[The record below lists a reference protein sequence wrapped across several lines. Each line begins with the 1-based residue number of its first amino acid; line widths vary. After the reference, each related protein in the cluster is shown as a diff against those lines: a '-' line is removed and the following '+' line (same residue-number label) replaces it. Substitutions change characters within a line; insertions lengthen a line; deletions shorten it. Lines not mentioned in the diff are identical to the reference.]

1 MPTSICFAASAVRA
15 VDAASDASRSVL
27 RTRQPA
33 AVTPQ
38 APLFGPIGTI
48 APGLVRRLSGALLLL
63 TALAGCA
70 APAPPNA
77 GTGPVGTT
85 FLADRAELPFEEA
98 ILLLADAALQ
108 GTNNAPPPTGGR
120 HRLVIDPLIDRASG
134 SETAMTRGMVAR
146 IGEVVAA
153 RRPDLEIVPFTPDN
167 LAARPLILLGA
178 VTPVVAAGRLEP
190 ASAPSGTFRIWAV
203 LGDSRSGTILAHPT
217 AWVRADTVDATPTA
231 FFRDSPGWTDDAI
244 RAAYLRTCAGNPGD
258 RMDPTYLAALRAQ
271 ADAAAGIRAYEA
283 GQPERALAFHLAAAG
298 EPGGRQLRV
307 LNGLYLANRALGR
320 TAAAEASFGDVVE
333 LGLERNRLAV
343 KLLFR
348 PGSTEFVAEPAI
360 SGDYAMWLRQIAT
373 RATERDACLRVG
385 GHASVT
391 GPAAVNDRLSR
402 ARADTIRLRLLGYSP
417 ALATR
422 TQAIGFGARQPIVGL
437 GTDDLRDALDRRVE
451 FAPQPCGTGVAAA
464 APSAA

>member
-1 MPTSICFAASAVRA
+1 MPISICFAGIAARA
-15 VDAASDASRSVL
+15 VESGSGAWGSIIRIRAP
-27 RTRQPA
+27 RT
-33 AVTPQ
+33 VEPQ
-38 APLFGPIGTI
+38 APPTGAIRTARPWS
-48 APGLVRRLSGALLLL
+48 VRRLSGALLLL

-70 APAPPNA
+70 LPATPGA

-85 FLADRAELPFEEA
+85 FLADRAELPFEDA

-108 GTNNAPPPTGGR
+108 GTNNAPPAAGGR

-153 RRPDLEIVPFTPDN
+153 RRPDIEIVAFTPEN
-167 LAARPLILLGA
+167 LASRPLILLGA

-203 LGDSRSGTILAHPT
+203 LGDLRSGTILAHPT
-217 AWVRADTVDATPTA
+217 AWVRAETVDATPTA
-231 FFRDSPGWTDDAI
+231 FFRESPGWTDDPI

-258 RMDPTYLAALRAQ
+258 RIDPAYLAALRAQ
-271 ADAAAGIRAYEA
+271 ANAAAGVRAYEA
-283 GQPERALAFHLAAAG
+283 GQPERALAFHLAAAS

-307 LNGLYLANRALGR
+307 LNGVYLANRALGR

-333 LGLERNRLAV
+333 LGFERNRLAV

-348 PGSTEFVAEPAI
+348 PGSTAFVAEAAI

-373 RATERDACLRVG
+373 RAGARDACLRVG

-391 GPAAVNDRLSR
+391 GSAAANDRLSR
-402 ARADTIRLRLLGYSP
+402 ARAETVRLRLVGESP
-417 ALATR
+417 VLATR
-422 TQAIGFGARQPIVGL
+422 TQSVGFGARQPIVGL

-464 APSAA
+464 ALRAA